1 MFPSASLSTKIRSS
15 GFATSTT
22 AGECVVAIT
31 IPCACTEQFSLLD
44 ILVIE
49 DFLKNKRLDVHTII
63 IPLCSNISLYN
74 TIATKKIYE
83 ALKSLW
89 NNEDACI
96 TLEEPVIITD
106 DVYFS
111 TITIAGK
118 ILETLKSVDGA
129 KSIIIPLSI
138 RGLSGG
144 AQVASLVKASK
155 LIEKKNGIRTHIV

>member
-1 MFPSASLSTKIRSS
+1 
-15 GFATSTT
+15 
-22 AGECVVAIT
+22 
-31 IPCACTEQFSLLD
+31 
-44 ILVIE
+44 
-49 DFLKNKRLDVHTII
+49 LDVHTII